1 MNKIV
6 ARERMKIGM
15 SLMAEACEDLTCA
28 CCPFRPYCWTRNSDE
43 PATIPMDWVDSIIEE
58 EEETE
63 K

>member
-28 CCPFRPYCWTRNSDE
+28 RCPFRPYCWTRKSDDS
-43 PATIPMDWVDSIIEE
+43 TMLPMEWLVEE

-63 K
+63 E

>member
-1 MNKIV
+1 MNKII

-28 CCPFRPYCWTRNSDE
+28 RCPFRPQCWMRKPNQ
-43 PATIPMDWVDSIIEE
+43 PIAIPMDWTIEEE

-63 K
+63 E